1 MQIAITNRG
10 SNQIQPE
17 IIKQMNNAQRSIW
30 IAVAWFTDREI
41 YNVLIE
47 KLKQGVKIRLIALY
61 DDINQEKGV
70 DFDTLSK
77 NGAEVYLTQDGN
89 LLMHHKYCIIDSQT
103 VVMGSLITTP
113 KQLKATEKV

>member
-41 YNVLIE
+41 YNSI
-47 KLKQGVKIRLIALY
+47 KL
-61 DDINQEKGV
+61 
-70 DFDTLSK
+70 
-77 NGAEVYLTQDGN
+77 
-89 LLMHHKYCIIDSQT
+89 
-103 VVMGSLITTP
+103 
-113 KQLKATEKV
+113 

>member
-1 MQIAITNRG
+1 MIFHSATCYSFAGALRIRLLRSIVYLCKVTQKNQIFTQKNHKILANLLSLLQIIIFMQIAITNRG

-47 KLKQGVKIRLIALY
+47 KLKIKFFAKIFLVL
-61 DDINQEKGV
+61 
-70 DFDTLSK
+70 
-77 NGAEVYLTQDGN
+77 
-89 LLMHHKYCIIDSQT
+89 
-103 VVMGSLITTP
+103 
-113 KQLKATEKV
+113 